1 MRLAAL
7 LLTIPFA
14 ISAQAPQAAL
24 PSPLPEQLID
34 ARRFDE
40 AKVAIQA
47 LLAKDKN
54 DANALFYMGRLEY
67 AQGHSGQAVDWF
79 EKAVKR
85 NDNSAQYHTWL
96 GNALGDEAQRANKL
110 RQPFL
115 ARRVKSEYER
125 AVALDPKS
133 IDAREGLVSFY
144 SIAPGFMGGSMD
156 KAREQANEIV
166 KLNPI
171 RGGFQLARVAERSKD
186 LAGAEAGYK
195 SVITAAPD
203 SAIGYYG
210 LAGFYRN
217 QSRWD
222 EAFATYDQLMKL
234 KPDEMP
240 VHLTWAGTA
249 AQSGTNLE
257 RGEREAKFYVER
269 AKDAPPANMSNA
281 HWRLG
286 QIYEKT
292 SRRDLAKAEYTEA
305 LKLNPQNQNAKK
317 SQEALK

>member
-1 MRLAAL
+1 MRYAVL
-7 LLTIPFA
+7 LLAIPLA
-14 ISAQAPQAAL
+14 LAAQAPRPPAT
-24 PSPLPEQLID
+24 PEQLIE
-34 ARRFDE
+34 ARKFDE
-40 AKVAIQA
+40 ARVAIQS

-54 DANALFYMGRLEY
+54 DPNALFYMGRLEY
-67 AQGHSGQAVDWF
+67 AQGNSGKAVDWL
-79 EKAVKR
+79 EKAVQR
-85 NDNSAQYHTWL
+85 DDNNALYHAWL

-133 IDAREGLVSFY
+133 IDAREGLVGFY
-144 SIAPGFMGGSMD
+144 SIAPGIMGGSME

-171 RGGFQLARVAERSKD
+171 RGGFQVARVAERSKD
-186 LAGAEAGYK
+186 LPGAEAAYK
-195 SVITAAPD
+195 SVITIAPD

-222 EAFATYDQLMKL
+222 EAFSIYDQLIKL

-249 AQSGTNLE
+249 AQSGMNLE
-257 RGEREAKFYVER
+257 RGEREAKFYLEH
-269 AKDAPPANMSNA
+269 AKDAPVANVSNA

-292 SRRDLAKAEYTEA
+292 SRRDLAKAEYNEA
-305 LKLNPQNQNAKK
+305 LKMNPQNRNAKK
-317 SQEALK
+317 SLEDLK

>member
-1 MRLAAL
+1 V
-7 LLTIPFA
+7 T
-14 ISAQAPQAAL
+14 
-24 PSPLPEQLID
+24 
-34 ARRFDE
+34 
-40 AKVAIQA
+40 
-47 LLAKDKN
+47 
-54 DANALFYMGRLEY
+54 
-67 AQGHSGQAVDWF
+67 
-79 EKAVKR
+79 
-85 NDNSAQYHTWL
+85 
-96 GNALGDEAQRANKL
+96 
-110 RQPFL
+110 
-115 ARRVKSEYER
+115 
-125 AVALDPKS
+125 LDPKS
-133 IDAREGLVSFY
+133 IDAREGLVGFY
-144 SIAPGFMGGSMD
+144 SIAPGFMGGSME

-171 RGGFQLARVAERSKD
+171 RGSFQLARVAERSKD
-186 LAGAEAGYK
+186 LAGAETAYK
-195 SVITAAPD
+195 SVITVAPD

-222 EAFATYDQLMKL
+222 EAFAIYDQLMKL

-257 RGEREAKFYVER
+257 RGEREAKFYLQH

-292 SRRDLAKAEYTEA
+292 SRRDLAKAEYSEA
-305 LKLNPQNQNAKK
+305 LKVNPQNQNAKK
-317 SQEALK
+317 SLEALK

>member
-1 MRLAAL
+1 MRFAAFL
-7 LLTIPFA
+7 LA
-14 ISAQAPQAAL
+14 ISFGLGAQAPL
-24 PSPLPEQLID
+24 PPTSPEQLID

-40 AKVAIQA
+40 AKAAIQTM
-47 LLAKDKN
+47 LAKDKN
-54 DANALFYMGRLEY
+54 DPSALFYMGRLEY

-85 NDNSAQYHTWL
+85 NESNSLYHTWL
-96 GNALGDEAQRANKL
+96 GNALGDEAQKASKL

-133 IDAREGLVSFY
+133 IDAREGLVDFY

-166 KLNPI
+166 KLDPI
-171 RGGFQLARVAERSKD
+171 RGNFRLARVAERSKD
-186 LAGAEAGYK
+186 LPAAEVAYK

-210 LAGFYRN
+210 LASFYRN

-249 AQSGTNLE
+249 AQSGLQLE
-257 RGEREAKFYVER
+257 RGEREVKLYLEQ
-269 AKDAPPANMSNA
+269 AKDAPLANMSNA

-292 SRRDLAKAEYTEA
+292 SRRELAKAEYTEA

-317 SQEALK
+317 SLDALK

>member
-1 MRLAAL
+1 MRLAVFL
-7 LLTIPFA
+7 LAIPFA
-14 ISAQAPQAAL
+14 ISAQAPLL
-24 PSPLPEQLID
+24 PSSPEQLID

-47 LLAKDKN
+47 LLARDNN
-54 DANALFYMGRLEY
+54 DPNALFYMGRLEY
-67 AQGHSGQAVDWF
+67 AQGNSGRAVDWF
-79 EKAVKR
+79 EKAVRR
-85 NDNSAQYHTWL
+85 NDNSALYHTWL

-125 AVALDPKS
+125 AVALDPTS

-156 KAREQANEIV
+156 RAREQANEIV

-171 RGGFQLARVAERSKD
+171 RGSFQLARVAERSKD
-186 LAGAEAGYK
+186 LAAAEAAYK
-195 SVITAAPD
+195 SVITVAPD

-210 LAGFYRN
+210 LSGFYRN
-217 QSRWD
+217 QSRWA

-257 RGEREAKFYVER
+257 RGEREAKFYLEQ
-269 AKDAPPANMSNA
+269 AKDAPQANMSNA

-292 SRRDLAKAEYTEA
+292 WRRDLAKAEYAEA
-305 LKLNPQNQNAKK
+305 LKLNPRNQNAKRSLESVK
-317 SQEALK
+317 